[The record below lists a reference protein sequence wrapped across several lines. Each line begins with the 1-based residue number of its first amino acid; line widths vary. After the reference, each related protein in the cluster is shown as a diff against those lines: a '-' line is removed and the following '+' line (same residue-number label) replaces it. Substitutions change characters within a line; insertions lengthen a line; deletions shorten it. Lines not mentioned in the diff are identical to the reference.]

1 MAETTAFELVTP
13 ARVMISRDAG
23 MVVAPGVEGL
33 FGVLPRHAPL
43 ISTLQRGVVEVHDNG
58 QVTER
63 IMVDGGIADV
73 AEDRCTILAERAEK
87 LDADNKAAVE
97 AQLKSAEESG
107 QENVIDFLKAVLAE
121 MAA

>member
-1 MAETTAFELVTP
+1 MADTTAFELVTP

-23 MVVAPGVEGL
+23 MVVAPGIEGL

-87 LDADNKAAVE
+87 RDADNKAAVE
-97 AQLKSAEESG
+97 AQLKTAEESG
-107 QENVIDFLKAVLAE
+107 QENDIDFLKAVLAAL
-121 MAA
+121 AA

>member
-43 ISTLQRGVVEVHDNG
+43 ISTLQRGIVEVHDNG
-58 QVTER
+58 QVTDR

-73 AEDRCTILAERAEK
+73 KEDRCTILAERAEK
-87 LDADNKAAVE
+87 LDSSRKADLEVKRDQAE
-97 AQLKSAEESG
+97 AEGK
-107 QENVIDFLKAVLAE
+107 ENEADFLKAVITELA
-121 MAA
+121 

>member
-107 QENVIDFLKAVLAE
+107 QENDIDFLKAVLAA
-121 MAA
+121 MSA

>member
-1 MAETTAFELVTP
+1 MADTTAFELVTP

-43 ISTLQRGVVEVHDNG
+43 ISTLKRGVVEVHDNG
-58 QVTER
+58 QVTDR

-73 AEDRCTILAERAEK
+73 NGQRCTILAERAEK
-87 LDADNKAAVE
+87 LDSENKASVE
-97 AQLKSAEESG
+97 AQLKAAEENG
-107 QENVIDFLKAVLAE
+107 QENVASFLKAVLE
-121 MAA
+121 EIAA

>member
-1 MAETTAFELVTP
+1 MADTTAFELVTP

-97 AQLKSAEESG
+97 AQLTSAEDSL
-107 QENVIDFLKAVLAE
+107 QENDIDFLKAVLAE

>member
-1 MAETTAFELVTP
+1 MADTTAFELVTP

-23 MVVAPGVEGL
+23 MVVAPGIEGL

-63 IMVDGGIADV
+63 SMVDGGIADV

-87 LDADNKAAVE
+87 RDADNKAAVE
-97 AQLKSAEESG
+97 AQLKTAEESG
-107 QENVIDFLKAVLAE
+107 QENDIDFLKAVLAAL
-121 MAA
+121 AA

>member
-1 MAETTAFELVTP
+1 MADTTAFELVTP

-23 MVVAPGVEGL
+23 MVVAPGIEGL

-107 QENVIDFLKAVLAE
+107 QENDIDFLKAVLAA

>member
-43 ISTLQRGVVEVHDNG
+43 ISTLQRGIVEVHDNG
-58 QVTER
+58 QVTDR

-73 AEDRCTILAERAEK
+73 KEDRCTILAERAEK
-87 LDADNKAAVE
+87 LDTSRKADLE
-97 AQLKSAEESG
+97 AKRDQAEAEG
-107 QENVIDFLKAVLAE
+107 KENEADFLKAVIAELA
-121 MAA
+121 

>member
-1 MAETTAFELVTP
+1 MADTTAFELVTP

-43 ISTLQRGVVEVHDNG
+43 ISTLQRGVVEVYDNG
-58 QVTER
+58 QVTDR

-97 AQLKSAEESG
+97 AQLQSAK
-107 QENVIDFLKAVLAE
+107 ENSQDNVVDFLEAVLDALK
-121 MAA
+121 A

>member
-1 MAETTAFELVTP
+1 MADTTAFELVTP
-13 ARVMISRDAG
+13 SRVMISRDAG

-73 AEDRCTILAERAEK
+73 AEDRCTILAERAEV
-87 LDADNKAAVE
+87 LDAGRKTEIQSKLKTAEDAGNAAE
-97 AQLKSAEESG
+97 A
-107 QENVIDFLKAVLAE
+107 DFLKDVV
-121 MAA
+121 AAL

>member
-1 MAETTAFELVTP
+1 MADTTAFELVTP

-87 LDADNKAAVE
+87 LDADNKADVE
-97 AQLKSAEESG
+97 AQLKTAEESG
-107 QENVIDFLKAVLAE
+107 QENDIDFLKAVLAA

>member
-1 MAETTAFELVTP
+1 MADTTAFELVTP
-13 ARVMISRDAG
+13 SRVMMSRDAG

-43 ISTLQRGVVEVHDNG
+43 ISTLKRGVVEVHDNG

-87 LDADNKAAVE
+87 LDASNQAAVE
-97 AQLKSAEESG
+97 AQLQAAKDNG
-107 QENVIDFLKAVLAE
+107 QESVVDFLEAVLVALK
-121 MAA
+121 A